1 MRKILFLIVVVL
13 CFGNIVAFKP
23 ENKLLRKAMRQLE
36 KGNLKEAKLTY
47 KQAVEKYPTS
57 FKANL
62 GMGLLLSELLA
73 NYTEA
78 QPFLEKAYTISSKD
92 TVPALI
98 YALAKCYQHNGE
110 FEKALEYF
118 NSLDGYTD
126 PDDEIDVMKDIQKRK
141 GDCNYAIRNRSNPLS
156 KDLYIVNAGS
166 NVNSDMPEYVP
177 VLTPKNELIF
187 TSRRKDDSNEQLSY
201 LDGKYF
207 ESMYISKIENS
218 GMQTPRRYTLPDHFS
233 RSKFKKQHES
243 VVSMSPDGSILFTFH
258 DNKIYEIKMNET
270 ETKKPTKL
278 LKTVNYDYYQNH
290 AFLTKDGKSLYFTS
304 EGKGGKGGLDIYKAV
319 RGSDGQWGT
328 PENIGSDINTEFDED
343 APFVT
348 DDGNTLYFASNGH
361 QGFGNFDIY
370 KCKWIDGKWSKPENL
385 GQPVNSPGHDI
396 FLVLDGSEANGY
408 FSSSRSGGY
417 GDMDIYKINYLT
429 NLKQDCTPGTNVLSL
444 KIEDTDASDFS
455 NTVKAN
461 VSEHYKVLASE
472 WKINENKVTSELFS
486 LTNDYKKKGKYNVSA
501 KFIVYCDTCFA
512 PIVAC
517 SSIENIFERN
527 DVVIVPPSNSDV
539 VDLKNMKGEL
549 TKDQLKTLGF
559 DTRAILFDFDSSNLK
574 DEANSILKTNVIVM
588 KKYPSLHVEITG
600 YTDAKGTEAH
610 NRKLSAKR
618 AKKVMRY
625 LRTEGIDEKQILLST
640 GKGASDPVVNCE
652 SKQCNDEE
660 MQQNR
665 RVEFKVFNK

>member
-1 MRKILFLIVVVL
+1 MRRLLFLLAVIAFV
-13 CFGNIVAFKP
+13 GNISAFKP

-141 GDCNYAIRNRSNPLS
+141 GDCNYAIRMRSNPFS
-156 KDLYIVNAGS
+156 KDLYVVNAGT

-218 GMQTPRRYTLPDHFS
+218 GMQTPRRYTLPDHLS
-233 RSKFKKQHES
+233 RSKFKKKHES
-243 VVSMSPDGSILFTFH
+243 VVSMSPDGSILFTFQN
-258 DNKIYEIKMNET
+258 NKIYEIKMNER
-270 ETKKPTKL
+270 ESSKPTKL
-278 LKTVNYDYYQNH
+278 LKSVNFDYYQNH

-319 RGSDGQWGT
+319 KGSDGQWGT
-328 PENIGSDINTEFDED
+328 PENIGGEINTEFDED

-348 DDGNTLYFASNGH
+348 EDGTTLYFASNGH
-361 QGFGNFDIY
+361 EGFGNFDIY
-370 KCKWIDGKWSKPENL
+370 KCKLTDGKWGKPENL
-385 GQPVNSPGHDI
+385 GQPINSPGHDI
-396 FLVLDGSEANGY
+396 FLVLDDKEANGY

-417 GDMDIYKINYLT
+417 GDMDIYKVNYL
-429 NLKQDCTPGTNVLSL
+429 NNINQDCTPNTNILSL
-444 KIEDTDASDFS
+444 KIEDTNNADFS
-455 NTVKAN
+455 NTVKATIP
-461 VSEHYKVLASE
+461 EHYKVLASE
-472 WKINENKVTSELFS
+472 WRINENKVTAESLA
-486 LTNDYKKKGKYNVSA
+486 LTNDYKEKGKYNVSA
-501 KFIVYCDTCFA
+501 KLIVYCDTCFA

-517 SSIENIFERN
+517 SNIENVFERN
-527 DVVIVPPSNSDV
+527 DVVIVPPSNNED
-539 VDLKNMKGEL
+539 VDLKVIKGEL
-549 TKDQLKTLGF
+549 TKEQLKKIGF
-559 DTRAILFDFDSSNLK
+559 DTRAILFDFDSSNLRA
-574 DEANSILKTNVIVM
+574 DGNEILKTNTAVM
-588 KKYPSLHVEITG
+588 QKFPSLHVEITG
-600 YTDAKGTEAH
+600 YTDAKGTETH
-610 NRKLSAKR
+610 NTKLSAKR
-618 AKKVMRY
+618 AKRVMKY
-625 LRTEGIDEKQILLST
+625 LTSEGVSRKQILMST
-640 GKGASDPVVNCE
+640 GKGASDPVVNC
-652 SKQCNDEE
+652 SGKDCSDEE

-665 RVEFKVFNK
+665 RVEFRVFNK